1 MRQASSVVPLWSNG
15 HCTRPWFSKLV
26 PARHSCY
33 RSWHHNHHAYFS
45 NATEESYIAKGV
57 VQIPMSQEEILD
69 RQWKRRAT
77 FTMPPNTCSI
87 AFLKMNSKVKTEVL
101 QKVRKIVI

>member
-1 MRQASSVVPLWSNG
+1 LASQPPR
-15 HCTRPWFSKLV
+15 TFK
-26 PARHSCY
+26 
-33 RSWHHNHHAYFS
+33 YFS
-45 NATEESYIAKGV
+45 NTTEESYIVEGV
-57 VQIPMSQEEILD
+57 VQIPISQEEILD